1 MYRCAPPY
9 TLVGTRNRTCRGNG
23 EWDGQKPICKLICM
37 DPGNIHYGQRKH
49 DGFEL
54 GKPVEYRCL
63 PGFTM
68 QGSNIL
74 TCTRTGAWDKVKPN
88 CTCERTNKKAYL
100 YCAKQC
106 NSDSGCSR
114 DSQCVCD
121 GDCGYSCV
129 PKVVNCR
136 KPSVLKN
143 GRHEY
148 SSTTFWSTVR
158 YRCNKPYTLLGSKIR
173 TCRGVKRWD
182 GTKPSCKIIC
192 KDPGNINNGIKQ
204 IFQLNYD
211 KDYVA
216 VRDVA
221 AYNCFPG
228 YKMEGSK
235 YLSCTKSGKWSQ
247 AKPKCVLASCDP
259 PKVPDNS
266 EIRGSKKPSYKY
278 LDKVFLKCK
287 PGYFTIGM
295 GLLTCGSDG
304 WTSRSFTCYPRTCG
318 SPGNLRNGKVKSY
331 NFAFKSKVYFEC
343 HYGYKL
349 VGDKYRLCHAN
360 QRWGGKLPTCEPI
373 DCGVLQTPD
382 KAEKVLETHTRVGGV
397 VRFKCKEIG
406 YEISGSEIRTCKNDE
421 SWGGLPT
428 SCKIISCGDPGT
440 PDNGEQANV
449 KNGYNYGG
457 SVEFTCKDNY
467 TLSNRSRIYCLATK
481 HWSSPIPRCWAPCPD
496 PGVPGN
502 GSRIGDDF
510 KHGKSVTFS
519 CKDDYELKGDAFIS
533 CDDGTWSDDM
543 PQCTAPCPDPGV
555 PGNGSRIRNDFRHGK
570 SVTFKCE
577 DDFELKGM
585 ATIRCDYGTW
595 SDDIPQCKGDHSSTL
610 SPTTKPSTVY
620 STTMVTTS
628 AVLGL
633 AASFGAT
640 LLVFALPML
649 V

>member
-1 MYRCAPPY
+1 
-9 TLVGTRNRTCRGNG
+9 
-23 EWDGQKPICKLICM
+23 M

-129 PKVVNCR
+129 PK
-136 KPSVLKN
+136 
-143 GRHEY
+143 E
-148 SSTTFWSTVR
+148 
-158 YRCNKPYTLLGSKIR
+158 
-173 TCRGVKRWD
+173 
-182 GTKPSCKIIC
+182 IIC

-360 QRWGGKLPTCEPI
+360 QRWGGKLPTCERKDVDI
-373 DCGVLQTPD
+373 YVTLHVLPSSP
-382 KAEKVLETHTRVGGV
+382 KR
-397 VRFKCKEIG
+397 
-406 YEISGSEIRTCKNDE
+406 
-421 SWGGLPT
+421 
-428 SCKIISCGDPGT
+428 
-440 PDNGEQANV
+440 
-449 KNGYNYGG
+449 
-457 SVEFTCKDNY
+457 
-467 TLSNRSRIYCLATK
+467 RSRQGGC
-481 HWSSPIPRCWAPCPD
+481 
-496 PGVPGN
+496 
-502 GSRIGDDF
+502 
-510 KHGKSVTFS
+510 
-519 CKDDYELKGDAFIS
+519 
-533 CDDGTWSDDM
+533 SD
-543 PQCTAPCPDPGV
+543 
-555 PGNGSRIRNDFRHGK
+555 
-570 SVTFKCE
+570 
-577 DDFELKGM
+577 L
-585 ATIRCDYGTW
+585 
-595 SDDIPQCKGDHSSTL
+595 
-610 SPTTKPSTVY
+610 
-620 STTMVTTS
+620 
-628 AVLGL
+628 
-633 AASFGAT
+633 
-640 LLVFALPML
+640 
-649 V
+649 

>member
-1 MYRCAPPY
+1 MNF
-9 TLVGTRNRTCRGNG
+9 LSNG
-23 EWDGQKPICKLICM
+23 VTHLSP
-37 DPGNIHYGQRKH
+37 
-49 DGFEL
+49 
-54 GKPVEYRCL
+54 
-63 PGFTM
+63 
-68 QGSNIL
+68 
-74 TCTRTGAWDKVKPN
+74 
-88 CTCERTNKKAYL
+88 KA
-100 YCAKQC
+100 
-106 NSDSGCSR
+106 
-114 DSQCVCD
+114 
-121 GDCGYSCV
+121 
-129 PKVVNCR
+129 
-136 KPSVLKN
+136 
-143 GRHEY
+143 
-148 SSTTFWSTVR
+148 
-158 YRCNKPYTLLGSKIR
+158 
-173 TCRGVKRWD
+173 
-182 GTKPSCKIIC
+182 
-192 KDPGNINNGIKQ
+192 
-204 IFQLNYD
+204 
-211 KDYVA
+211 
-216 VRDVA
+216 
-221 AYNCFPG
+221 
-228 YKMEGSK
+228 
-235 YLSCTKSGKWSQ
+235 
-247 AKPKCVLASCDP
+247 
-259 PKVPDNS
+259 
-266 EIRGSKKPSYKY
+266 
-278 LDKVFLKCK
+278 
-287 PGYFTIGM
+287 
-295 GLLTCGSDG
+295 
-304 WTSRSFTCYPRTCG
+304 
-318 SPGNLRNGKVKSY
+318 
-331 NFAFKSKVYFEC
+331 
-343 HYGYKL
+343 
-349 VGDKYRLCHAN
+349 
-360 QRWGGKLPTCEPI
+360 I

-595 SDDIPQCKGDHSSTL
+595 QFVKKVEENGLRLRVYKRYVHDINVIMNTPSSGLRFVDGKVIPDERVAELEKDVEADRRCMFLVQSIGNSIHSSIKL
-610 SPTTKPSTVY
+610 EVDYPSQHRDGKLPILDLKVWVEKKNREVEGEQGRPV
-620 STTMVTTS
+620 SV
-628 AVLGL
+628 VLHE
-633 AASFGAT
+633 F
-640 LLVFALPML
+640 PPDP
-649 V
+649 